1 MARAMDRERTDT
13 GSSVERKPTVL
24 IVDDDDEIR
33 DLLALLFEGEDFE
46 IVGEA
51 SDGANA
57 VAMTVRQRPDFIV
70 LDYMMP
76 GMKGDETAHLLRAIA
91 PDSRIVAFSAVL
103 TEKPEWADAFLDK
116 SRVTEIA
123 PLLGVLAESEPARQ
137 PR

>member
-1 MARAMDRERTDT
+1 MTRAMDRERTDP
-13 GSSVERKPTVL
+13 GSSVERRPTVL

-57 VAMTVRQRPDFIV
+57 VAMAASQRPDFIV

-76 GMKGDETAHLLRAIA
+76 GMKGDETARLLRAIA

-103 TEKPEWADAFLDK
+103 TEKPEWADGFLDK

-123 PLLGVLAESEPARQ
+123 PLLGVLAEREPARQ
-137 PR
+137 RR